1 MNFIH
6 QPKVFVTNISVLW
19 VSFEQNMVKSF
30 RVSDLQTLLA
40 SMGRSKSGLKQDL
53 VVRALK
59 LVQSECSPELL
70 KSVRQL
76 YETRFP
82 KTSGWLAARRPEA
95 VPVNYSSI
103 GSSAARGLS
112 QSQGADYLNGSGL
125 PKQPAAPAAEV
136 KLVSLPFYQ
145 TLETLLSPTELGE
158 LTIKPLLGPLSEG

>member
-1 MNFIH
+1 
-6 QPKVFVTNISVLW
+6 
-19 VSFEQNMVKSF
+19 MVKSF

-103 GSSAARGLS
+103 GSTTRSLP
-112 QSQGADYLNGSGL
+112 QTQGADYLNGSI

-145 TLETLLSPTELGE
+145 TLETLLPPTELSE
-158 LTIKPLLGPLSEG
+158 WLSAP